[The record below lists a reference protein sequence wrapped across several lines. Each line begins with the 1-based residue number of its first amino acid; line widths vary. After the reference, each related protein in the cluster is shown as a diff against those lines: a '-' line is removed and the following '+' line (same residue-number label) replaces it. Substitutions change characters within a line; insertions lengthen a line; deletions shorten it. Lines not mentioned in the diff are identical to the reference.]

1 MSISVPLPLHVPVPV
16 KGIGVDVLQ
25 VSDLRK
31 TYVTTVALDGV
42 TFDVRPGEIFGLLG
56 PNGAGKT
63 TTIRISLGIIEPD
76 SGSVRFSGRELT
88 PDMKNMLAY
97 LPEERG
103 LYRKSKVIDVL
114 VYFGSLKGVQP
125 SDARKRAE
133 VWLKKFELSDYG
145 SRKVDELS
153 KGMQQKVQ
161 FISCLLHE
169 PEMLILDE
177 PFSGLDPV
185 NQIVMKDMM
194 RELKQTGKTI
204 VFSTHQME
212 QAEKLC
218 DRICLINHGKV
229 VLYGEL
235 SEIRKNHGSNAI
247 HLEFD
252 GDSSRL
258 HELSDVATMNLYENY
273 VELKMRDGVDSQTI
287 LRRAVNLVTVTK
299 FSIQEASLN
308 SIFIEAVGEKNV
320 N

>member
-1 MSISVPLPLHVPVPV
+1 M
-16 KGIGVDVLQ
+16 LQ
-25 VSDLRK
+25 VNDLRK
-31 TYVTTVALDGV
+31 TYITTTALDGV
-42 TFDVRPGEIFGLLG
+42 TFEVKPGEIFGLLG

-76 SGSVRFSGRELT
+76 SGTVHFNDKELT
-88 PDMKNMLAY
+88 PEMKNVLAY

-114 VYFGSLKGVQP
+114 VYFGTLRGVQP
-125 SDARKRAE
+125 TDARKRAE
-133 VWLKKFELSDYG
+133 VWLNKFELSKY
-145 SRKVDELS
+145 SNSKVDELS

-169 PEMLILDE
+169 PELLILDE

-185 NQIVMKDMM
+185 NQIVMKDMI
-194 RELKQTGKTI
+194 RDLKQAGKTI

-229 VLYGEL
+229 VLYGAL
-235 SEIRKNHGSNAI
+235 SEIKKSHGSNAI

-258 HELSDVATMNLYENY
+258 RELSDLGVMDLYENY
-273 VELKMRDGVDSQTI
+273 AEIKMKDGTDGQAFLKKAVD
-287 LRRAVNLVTVTK
+287 LVTITK
-299 FSIQEASLN
+299 FSMQEASLN
-308 SIFIEAVGEKNV
+308 SIFIEAVGGKNV

>member
-1 MSISVPLPLHVPVPV
+1 MLSVNNL
-16 KGIGVDVLQ
+16 K
-25 VSDLRK
+25 K
-31 TYVTTVALDGV
+31 TYSTTAALDGV
-42 TFDVRPGEIFGLLG
+42 TFYVKPGEIFGLLG

-63 TTIRISLGIIEPD
+63 TTIRIALGIIEPD
-76 SGSVRFSGRELT
+76 HGTVLFKGEPLT
-88 PDMKNMLAY
+88 PEIKNLLAY

-125 SDARKRAE
+125 NKAKKRAE
-133 VWLKKFELSDYG
+133 GWLKKFELANYVN
-145 SRKVDELS
+145 RKVDELS

-169 PEMLILDE
+169 PELLILDE

-185 NQIVMKDMM
+185 NQIVLKDIM
-194 RELKQTGKTI
+194 RDLKQSGKTI

-229 VLYGEL
+229 VLYGDL
-235 SEIRKNHGSNAI
+235 PEIKKSHGSNAI

-258 HELSDVATMNLYENY
+258 RELSNIATMDLYENY
-273 VELKMRDGVDSQTI
+273 AEIKIKDGTSSHEILKKAVD
-287 LRRAVNLVTVTK
+287 LVTVTK
-299 FSIQEASLN
+299 FSIEEASLN
-308 SIFIEAVGEKNV
+308 SIFIEAVSRRDPFGGGKNLAF
-320 N
+320 NSTN

>member
-1 MSISVPLPLHVPVPV
+1 M
-16 KGIGVDVLQ
+16 LQ
-25 VSDLRK
+25 VNDLRK
-31 TYVTTVALDGV
+31 TYATTVALDGV
-42 TFDVRPGEIFGLLG
+42 TFDVKPGEIFGLLG

-76 SGSVRFSGRELT
+76 SGNVRFNGKELT
-88 PDMKNMLAY
+88 PEIKNVLAY
-97 LPEERG
+97 FPEERG

-114 VYFGSLKGVQP
+114 VYFGTLRGVQP
-125 SDARKRAE
+125 VDARKRAE
-133 VWLKKFELSDYG
+133 VWLKKFELSKY
-145 SRKVDELS
+145 SNSKVDELS

-169 PEMLILDE
+169 PELLILDE

-185 NQIVMKDMM
+185 NQIVMKDMI
-194 RELKQTGKTI
+194 RDLKQAGKTI

-229 VLYGEL
+229 ILYGEL
-235 SEIRKNHGSNAI
+235 SEIKKNHGSNAI

-258 HELSDVATMNLYENY
+258 NQLSDLATMDLYENY
-273 VELKMRDGVDSQTI
+273 AEIKMKDGANSQAILK
-287 LRRAVNLVTVTK
+287 RAVDLVTVTN

-308 SIFIEAVGEKNV
+308 SIFIEAVGGKNV

>member
-1 MSISVPLPLHVPVPV
+1 MVLSAPLSHCILVSG
-16 KGIGVDVLQ
+16 KRIGLYMLQ
-25 VSDLRK
+25 VNDLRK

-42 TFDVRPGEIFGLLG
+42 SFDVRPGEIFGLLG

-76 SGSVRFSGRELT
+76 SGTVHFAGKNLT
-88 PDMKNMLAY
+88 PKMKSLLAY

-114 VYFGSLKGVQP
+114 VYFASLKGIQP

-133 VWLKKFELSDYG
+133 VWLKKLELSDYG
-145 SRKVDELS
+145 NRKIDELS

-169 PEMLILDE
+169 PELLMLDE

-185 NQIVMKDMM
+185 NQIIMKDMILD
-194 RELKQTGKTI
+194 LKRAGKTI

-212 QAEKLC
+212 QAERLC
-218 DRICLINHGKV
+218 DRICLIDHGKV
-229 VLYGEL
+229 ILYGEL
-235 SEIRKNHGSNAI
+235 SEIKRKHGSNAI

-258 HELSDVATMNLYENY
+258 HELSDVATMDLYENY
-273 VELKMRDGVDSQTI
+273 AELKMKDGTDSQT
-287 LRRAVNLVTVTK
+287 LLKRAVDLVKVTK
-299 FSIQEASLN
+299 FSVQEASLN
-308 SIFIEAVGEKNV
+308 SIFIEAVGAKNV